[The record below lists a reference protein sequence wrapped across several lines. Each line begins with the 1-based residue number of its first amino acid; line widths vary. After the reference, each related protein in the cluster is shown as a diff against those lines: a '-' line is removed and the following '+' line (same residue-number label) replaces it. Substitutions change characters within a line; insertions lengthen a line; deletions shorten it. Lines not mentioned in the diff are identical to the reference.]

1 MKKTVLIYSFLLAL
15 IVVVLKILEYRYF
28 LRDLSLEIYLAIIAL
43 IFTAIGIWA
52 GLRIVDKKTRVP
64 VQNKNDKPDAGMIK
78 KIGISEREHEVLTL
92 MATGLSNQEIAD
104 RLYVSLPT
112 IKTHNSNIY
121 SKLGVQRRTQAIQK
135 ARNLN
140 II

>member
-1 MKKTVLIYSFLLAL
+1 MKKTVIIYSFLLAL
-15 IVVVLKILEYRYF
+15 IVILLKILEYRYF
-28 LRDLSLEIYLAIIAL
+28 LRDLSLEIYLSIIAL

-52 GLRIVDKKTRVP
+52 GLRIVDKKTVRP
-64 VQNKNDKPDAGMIK
+64 NQSKNDTPDSSMIK
-78 KIGISEREHEVLTL
+78 RIGISEREHEVLTL
-92 MATGLSNQEIAD
+92 MASGLSNQEIANT
-104 RLYVSLPT
+104 LFVSLPT
-112 IKTHNSNIY
+112 IKTHSSSIY